1 MYKRN
6 ITSRLVDALRDAPV
20 VLLHGARQTGKTT
33 LVQQI
38 AAHAHPAEYVTLDAG
53 GVLSAAQRDP
63 QGFVDEF
70 KGPVIIDEVQR
81 VPELALAIK
90 LAVDRDRRPGR
101 FLLTGSANVLWL
113 PRLAD
118 SLAGRMAVLTLWPL
132 SQGEI
137 DGVEERFI
145 DIVFEADRLPA
156 LRSPVGR
163 DEVLERLLAGGFP
176 DAVARSPSRRR
187 DWFESHVSAVLQ
199 RDVRDVMQRIER
211 LHELPRVLSVLAART
226 ATTLNV
232 ADLSRTLGIP
242 HSTLT
247 RYFSLLQT
255 MFLLLLVPAWGA
267 NVPRRLARAPKLSV
281 ADSGFAAHLV
291 GVHGR
296 GLLEAPEIW
305 GALLETFVIGE
316 LTKQNGWSRIRPQ
329 MLHFRTGKGEFEVD
343 IVLEDG
349 SGRVAGIEIKAASSV
364 TAHDFRGLRALAEV
378 AGKKFIRG
386 IALYLGREVVPF
398 GSGMYALPLSGLWR
412 LGAEDRGV
420 VRERRTAY
428 RARARSRR

>member
-6 ITSRLVDALRDAPV
+6 ITSRVVKALGDTPV

-33 LVQQI
+33 LAQEI
-38 AAHAHPAEYVTLDAG
+38 AAHAHPAQYVTLDAG
-53 GVLSAAQRDP
+53 GMLSAAQRDP

-137 DGVEERFI
+137 EGVEERFI

-156 LRSPVGR
+156 LRSPVER

-176 DAVARSPSRRR
+176 EAVARAPSRRR
-187 DWFESHVSAVLQ
+187 DWFESHVSAILQ
-199 RDVRDVMQRIER
+199 RDVRDIIQRIER

-247 RYFSLLQT
+247 RYLTLLQT

-267 NVPRRLARAPKLSV
+267 NVRRRLARAPKLSV
-281 ADSGFAAHLV
+281 ADTGLAAHLV

-316 LTKQNGWSRIRPQ
+316 LTKQNGWSRVRPQ
-329 MLHFRTGKGEFEVD
+329 MLHFRTGKGESEVD

-349 SGRVAGIEIKAASSV
+349 SGRVVGIEVKAASSV
-364 TAHDFRGLRALAEV
+364 AAHDFRGLRALAEA

-386 IALYLGREVVPF
+386 IILYLGREVVPF
-398 GSGMYALPLSGLWR
+398 GSGMHALPLSGLWR
-412 LGAEDRGV
+412 LGAEERAM
-420 VRERRTAY
+420 VRERRTVY
-428 RARARSRR
+428 RARVRSRR